1 MDAFSIKNAYL
12 TCIRNQLRN
21 ALNDT
26 GRLGKIY
33 IGLIHYILA
42 KFGGALN
49 LPRLKPTDCLQ
60 SPTTRTL
67 YLLKDVGHIYIKS
80 SLPDFSLN
88 PTPLETQWL
97 EVASNQPFL
106 LPQGSLKLLYK
117 LLLYHITT
125 ISHITLPNGT
135 HLMSIPDFKT
145 YYATPTT
152 LIKQALTV
160 AKQLFCHPLYFPH
173 CHNPCLLHH
182 PLCTLLPQYVTLDH
196 IILPRLRPH
205 PLPLP
210 LPSPYLPVPLPPH
223 PYHPHYVLQNPL
235 QFPITL
241 ILHHKHH
248 KLLDTNHIFK
258 KFTTYLC

>member
-60 SPTTRTL
+60 SPT
-67 YLLKDVGHIYIKS
+67 
-80 SLPDFSLN
+80 
-88 PTPLETQWL
+88 TQWL